1 MARRRLAPADSCRRR
16 PAVRR
21 LAVPRRGDEQRVDR
35 VCDRRRGAEAESLG
49 GEPSAGGR
57 RRRPSRQSLSHSGG
71 EGARAAPLLAPL
83 TRTLAQR
90 AADVVRGNAAT
101 SFAANARY
109 LVRLADAKRVRPKS
123 PPPRAQLHGTRASH
137 VAGVLLRGLMLP
149 RAVVRAS
156 AGQRRIRPL
165 TRRVR
170 RASTPTAFCEPT
182 PAGWA
187 TVDKARN
194 AVDGALLTA
203 TRRAAQRSTLATS
216 SQRRCRSR
224 CRRRPT
230 VSRRAAPSRFA
241 RAPHGLVR
249 CARRSS
255 LHFHLSRRVGTCL

>member
-1 MARRRLAPADSCRRR
+1 MDPLEALLRVAYLQD
-16 PAVRR
+16 
-21 LAVPRRGDEQRVDR
+21 RG
-35 VCDRRRGAEAESLG
+35 LL
-49 GEPSAGGR
+49 PS
-57 RRRPSRQSLSHSGG
+57 QKT
-71 EGARAAPLLAPL
+71 AAFL
-83 TRTLAQR
+83 R

-123 PPPRAQLHGTRASH
+123 PLPPRAQLHGTRASH

-170 RASTPTAFCEPT
+170 RASTPTALCEPT

-216 SQRRCRSR
+216 CCAATERPRSR
-224 CRRRPT
+224 
-230 VSRRAAPSRFA
+230 
-241 RAPHGLVR
+241 
-249 CARRSS
+249 
-255 LHFHLSRRVGTCL
+255 